1 MPGRASLRQ
10 KRFILRTAKEAHLFQ
25 RISVEV
31 ARRFR
36 NPLRPASDYWQK
48 LSTGS
53 EFYSWDRLT
62 VLRFH

>member
-53 EFYSWDRLT
+53 EFY
-62 VLRFH
+62 